1 MQLVLGQKAS
11 DNFTKRIEELTE
23 EAKHN
28 TQWRQQYREWER
40 QRIYDFE
47 NGKEAKAIEAAIN
60 LLKMRLGTVEQIAKA
75 HS

>member
-1 MQLVLGQKAS
+1 M
-11 DNFTKRIEELTE
+11 
-23 EAKHN
+23 
-28 TQWRQQYREWER
+28 EWER

-75 HS
+75 QGLPLEKVLELQKEITVKDK